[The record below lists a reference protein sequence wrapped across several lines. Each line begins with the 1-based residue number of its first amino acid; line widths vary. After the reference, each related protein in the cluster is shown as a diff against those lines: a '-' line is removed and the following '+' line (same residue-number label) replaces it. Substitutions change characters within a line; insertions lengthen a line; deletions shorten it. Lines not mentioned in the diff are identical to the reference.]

1 MPFTG
6 GDAARQGH
14 HGRQRDRR
22 SERRRHD
29 AVEQEP
35 RPHAVEPHARV
46 AHHRGAVG
54 GVPEAWP
61 RAQRLEIGEDPI
73 EALALFVEECR
84 CGVVRGREVGED
96 GVEIEIL
103 AAEQIG
109 KGAAQVVEAKPEP
122 VHARVDLQV
131 IANALLVPRG
141 RGLHGARRPRRR
153 DRRRQPAVE
162 QAVEVTDAERAE
174 DEDVG
179 AHAGC
184 PQGGAFLYIGAGQQ
198 VGAGILERPPNLC
211 RAVTVRVRLDDADDT
226 RRRGRP
232 LALQMLADRPIVRLE
247 HLEIDARDRRSNP
260 FTHARSPFPG

>member
-1 MPFTG
+1 VSG
-6 GDAARQGH
+6 
-14 HGRQRDRR
+14 
-22 SERRRHD
+22 
-29 AVEQEP
+29 VEQES
-35 RPHAVEPHARV
+35 RPHAIEPHARI

-54 GVPEAWP
+54 GVPEARP
-61 RAQRLEIGEDPI
+61 RAQRLQIGEDPI
-73 EALALFVEECR
+73 EALALLVEERR

-109 KGAAQVVEAKPEP
+109 QGTPQVVEAKPEP

-131 IANALLVPRG
+131 IAYPLLVPRG
-141 RGLHGARRPRRR
+141 RGLHGARRPGRR

-179 AHAGC
+179 AYPGR
-184 PQGGAFLYIGAGQQ
+184 PQGGAFLYIRAGEQ
-198 VGAGILERPPNLC
+198 VSAGILERSPNLC
-211 RAVTVRVRLDDADDT
+211 RAVTVRVRLDDTDDT

-232 LALQMLADRPIVRLE
+232 LTLQMLADRSIVRLE
-247 HLEIDARDRRSNP
+247 HLEIDARDRRP
-260 FTHARSPFPG
+260 HPLTHPQSPPFPG